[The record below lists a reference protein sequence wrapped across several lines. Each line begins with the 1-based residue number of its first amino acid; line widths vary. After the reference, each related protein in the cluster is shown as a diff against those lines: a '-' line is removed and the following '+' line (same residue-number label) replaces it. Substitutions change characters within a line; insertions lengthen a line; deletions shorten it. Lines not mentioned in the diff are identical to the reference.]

1 MDEATIDLRN
11 IVKVLKKRRR
21 LILSM
26 FAGFSLV
33 ALMISF
39 LIPPTY
45 EAETTLRIKQPKGLS
60 DSLLSD
66 LSVINPMNTKQLM
79 STYAEIIKSRTV
91 IQEVI
96 DKTQSEKEEIPEYE
110 DFTKTITTKPVKD
123 TEILDVSVQARTPEE
138 AENVANV
145 LIDTFL
151 KRLTTLVR
159 SEQGSVRQFIGKRLA
174 DSKQELETAEASLE
188 QYKREQMIVDA
199 DEESKALVD
208 RMGTMDKLSAD
219 NKVALSAAEAKLAS
233 VSQQLGEEKA
243 GFVADNAVIQQYK
256 SKLADLEI
264 QRVSL
269 MQNYT
274 DQHPKLQEVNAAIAE
289 AHSRLNAEIARVVS
303 ADAPSV
309 NPVHQGL
316 LQTKLEAEAETSV
329 YSAQKNAIDAIL
341 TDNEKQLAAI
351 PAKQHGLVKAMRDV
365 NVAQEIYIMLAKRH
379 EEARISE
386 VMEPTDVQ
394 IVDAAIMPEKPVKPR
409 KMLNTLVGAV
419 LGLFLGTGLA
429 FTLEHMNKTI
439 RTADDVQ
446 QYLDLPILGN
456 IPDFAEKQEQ
466 KKQGLFL
473 WIHNRFVSRNKQHHT

>member
-11 IVKVLKKRRR
+11 IIKVLKKRRR
-21 LILSM
+21 LILSI

-33 ALMISF
+33 ALIISF
-39 LIPPTY
+39 LLPPTY
-45 EAETTLRIKQPKGLS
+45 EAETTLRIKQSKGLS

-66 LSVINPMNTKQLM
+66 LAVINPMNTKQLM

-96 DKTQSEKEEIPEYE
+96 DKTQSEKQEIPEYK
-110 DFTKTITTKPVKD
+110 DFIKTITTKPVKD
-123 TEILDVSVQARTPEE
+123 TEILDVSVQASTPEE
-138 AENVANV
+138 AQNVANV
-145 LIDTFL
+145 LVDTFL

-159 SEQGSVRQFIGKRLA
+159 SEQGAVRQFIGERLA
-174 DSKQELETAEASLE
+174 DSKQELETAEAALE

-199 DEESKALVD
+199 DAESKALVD
-208 RMGTMDKLSAD
+208 RMATIDKLSAD
-219 NKVALSAAEAKLAS
+219 NKVALAAAEAKLAS
-233 VSQQLGEEKA
+233 ANQQLGEEKD
-243 GFVADNAVIQQYK
+243 GFIADNAVIQQYK

-264 QRVSL
+264 QRVGL

-329 YSAQKNAIDAIL
+329 YSAQRNAIDAIL
-341 TDNEKQLAAI
+341 GDNEKQLADI
-351 PAKQHGLVKAMRDV
+351 PAKQHGLVKAMRDA

-429 FTLEHMNKTI
+429 FVLEHMNKTI
-439 RTADDVQ
+439 RTAEDVQ
-446 QYLDLPILGN
+446 QYLDLPILGS
-456 IPDFAEKQEQ
+456 IPDFAEKQER
-466 KKQGLFL
+466 KKQGLFMR
-473 WIHNRFVSRNKQHHT
+473 INNRFSRNKQHHT